1 MVQYT
6 NNEIINDM
14 INNSFL
20 LHQNLYT
27 KYKIPDP
34 LNYLKNQYMMNY
46 LFNHILLTNQDY
58 NEEYFY
64 YIKHLKNTYPPG
76 FGDYLFQYLHN
87 NYSGNLLDVYYELK
101 TFE

>member
-34 LNYLKNQYMMNY
+34 LNYLKN
-46 LFNHILLTNQDY
+46 
-58 NEEYFY
+58 
-64 YIKHLKNTYPPG
+64 
-76 FGDYLFQYLHN
+76 
-87 NYSGNLLDVYYELK
+87 
-101 TFE
+101 